1 MAKKFTILFQGDS
14 ITDCGRLTCGGAGYN
29 NEQLGPGYPGMI
41 ASRLLCD
48 RPDIDWMFYNRGISG
63 NRIVD
68 LYARW
73 KVDGLNLKP
82 DLISILIGV
91 NDTWHGLHENE
102 NGVEVERA
110 ERIYREL
117 LQWTK
122 QVLPDVKL
130 VLMEPFYLD
139 TGTFPQ
145 EGIEDVAKRSV
156 FTKKLAEEFGA
167 TFIPC
172 QSLLNEKLKLA
183 EAKYWLRDGVHPSPA
198 GHQVLTDAWI
208 AAVKDLLD

>member
-1 MAKKFTILFQGDS
+1 MADKFTILFQGDS
-14 ITDCGRLTCGGAGYN
+14 ITDCGRATCGGAGYN
-29 NEQLGPGYPGMI
+29 NNGLGPGYAGMI

-48 RPDIDWMFYNRGISG
+48 RPDVDWTFYNRGISG

-73 KVDGLNLKP
+73 KIDGLNLKP

-91 NDTWHGLHENE
+91 NDTGHTYSSN

-130 VLMEPFYLD
+130 VLMEPFYFD
-139 TGTFPQ
+139 VGTFPPA
-145 EGIEDVAKRSV
+145 GIEDVAKRSV

-167 TFIPC
+167 VFLPC
-172 QSLLNEKLKLA
+172 QSLLNGKLKFA
-183 EAKYWLRDGVHPSPA
+183 EPKYWLWDGVHPTPA
-198 GHQVLTDAWI
+198 GHQVLTDAWL
-208 AAVKDLLD
+208 AAAKDLLP

>member
-1 MAKKFTILFQGDS
+1 MADKFTILFQGDS
-14 ITDCGRLTCGGAGYN
+14 ITDCGRATCGGAGYN
-29 NEQLGPGYPGMI
+29 NNGLGPGYPGMI

-48 RPDIDWMFYNRGISG
+48 RPDVDWIFYNRGISG

-73 KVDGLNLKP
+73 KIDGLNLKP

-91 NDTWHGLHENE
+91 NDTWHTYGSN

-130 VLMEPFYLD
+130 VLMEPFYFD
-139 TGTFPQ
+139 VNTFPP
-145 EGIEDVAKRSV
+145 EGVEDVAKRGA

-167 TFIPC
+167 VFLPC
-172 QSLLNEKLKLA
+172 QSILNEKLKLA
-183 EAKYWLRDGVHPSPA
+183 EPKYWLWDGVHPTPA
-198 GHQVLTDAWI
+198 GQQVLTDAWLE
-208 AAVKDLLD
+208 AAKDLLP

>member
-1 MAKKFTILFQGDS
+1 MADKFTVLFQGDS

-29 NEQLGPGYPGMI
+29 NEKLGPGYPGMV

-48 RPDIDWMFYNRGISG
+48 RPDVDWMFYNRGISG

-73 KVDGLNLKP
+73 KADGLNLKP

-91 NDTWHGLHENE
+91 NDTWHGLGESD
-102 NGVEVERA
+102 NGVEVDRA

-139 TGTFPQ
+139 TGTFPPA
-145 EGIEDVAKRSV
+145 GIEDVAKRSV
-156 FTKKLAEEFGA
+156 FTKKLAEEFDA
-167 TFIPC
+167 VFLPC

-183 EAKYWLRDGVHPSPA
+183 GPKYWLADGVHPTPA
-198 GHQVLTDAWI
+198 GHQVLTDAWL
-208 AAVKDLLD
+208 AAAKDLLP

>member
-1 MAKKFTILFQGDS
+1 MADKFTILFQGDS
-14 ITDCGRLTCGGAGYN
+14 ITDCGRATCGGAGYN
-29 NEQLGPGYPGMI
+29 NNGLGPGYAGMI

-48 RPDIDWMFYNRGISG
+48 RPDVDWTFYNRGISG

-73 KVDGLNLKP
+73 KIDGLNLKP

-91 NDTWHGLHENE
+91 NDTWHTYGSN
-102 NGVEVERA
+102 NGVEVDRA

-130 VLMEPFYLD
+130 VLMEPFYFD
-139 TGTFPQ
+139 VNTFPQ
-145 EGIEDVAKRSV
+145 EGVEDVAKRGA

-167 TFIPC
+167 VFLPC
-172 QSLLNEKLKLA
+172 QSILNEKLKLA
-183 EAKYWLRDGVHPSPA
+183 EPKYWLWDGVHPTPA
-198 GHQVLTDAWI
+198 GQQVLTDAWLE
-208 AAVKDLLD
+208 AAKDLLP